1 MIIDKTFAR
10 LFNTKLTSAGPIPY
24 WTCLAWVS
32 FIYLFLLIY
41 KSKLDM
47 MSLATG
53 DINQYILMA
62 NEIAGAGL
70 KSGSFTHGPLYPALG
85 SLFIKA
91 GITANP
97 FPLIS
102 VGLVSSSISWLIH
115 ETSKLKLARG
125 TYLLAGIAIVILTD
139 PATKFIIEGA
149 SNAITAS
156 AIFSLVA
163 LALSSQINALKI
175 AFCAVLLG
183 LCFGTRYVDVLLLS
197 PLIICCLTRV
207 KGSLSGRMNNR
218 YQISLALMS
227 GAAIIAASLTSTLY
241 IQHSVL
247 GSWKTT
253 PYDSKIPA
261 IARIKE
267 SNATESPAS
276 QLSSRDFTKI
286 IPRSY
291 QVLID
296 QSPYIHEYERFE
308 QQTLLERMPYLCLLP
323 TGIYLLWKRRGELR
337 SPLTS
342 LSLSFLIWICFYS
355 TGWAFTSHDIYFGC
369 LRYVAGWSLL
379 MGMIGLY
386 GISLKKKWQI
396 FPSIL
401 TAALITISGYA
412 YKIWDKATESLAT
425 FELDSNQ
432 TVYDSHRDYSNKSDR
447 NHLRTPQ
454 GLQYSKSILI
464 NSTKPKSRFI
474 RVELETPSSLDNY
487 FPKSVSLS
495 SRRTNVSNVS
505 LSRENHTWVIKLQEP
520 VDSLEILI
528 NNPHHLDLKPFELF
542 SVSTYRL

>member
-1 MIIDKTFAR
+1 
-10 LFNTKLTSAGPIPY
+10 
-24 WTCLAWVS
+24 
-32 FIYLFLLIY
+32 
-41 KSKLDM
+41 

-62 NEIAGAGL
+62 NEISGSGL

-102 VGLVSSSISWLIH
+102 VGLVSSSISWLIK
-115 ETSKLKLARG
+115 EISKLKLTRRSH
-125 TYLLAGIAIVILTD
+125 LLAGIAIAILTD

-149 SNAITAS
+149 SNAITAA

-163 LALSSQINALKI
+163 LALSSQINALGI
-175 AFCAVLLG
+175 VFSAALLG
-183 LCFGTRYVDVLLLS
+183 LCLGSRYVDALLLS
-197 PLIICCLTRV
+197 PLIICCLTRIRAY
-207 KGSLSGRMNNR
+207 LSGRINNR
-218 YQISLALMS
+218 YQMIIALIS
-227 GAAIIAASLTSTLY
+227 GAAIIAASLTSTFY
-241 IQHSVL
+241 IQHLAL
-247 GSWKTT
+247 GAWNTT

-261 IARIKE
+261 ISRIKE

-308 QQTLLERMPYLCLLP
+308 QKTLLERMPYLCLLP
-323 TGIYLLWKRRGELR
+323 TGIYLLWKRRGELH
-337 SPLTS
+337 SLLTS

-386 GISLKKKWQI
+386 GFSLNKKWQI

-401 TAALITISGYA
+401 TAALIAISGYA

-432 TVYDSHRDYSNKSDR
+432 TIYDSHRDYSNKSDR
-447 NHLRTPQ
+447 NHLKTPQ
-454 GLQYSKSILI
+454 GLQYSKSISI
-464 NSTKPKSRFI
+464 NSIKPKRRFA

-487 FPKSVSLS
+487 FPNSVTLS
-495 SRRTNVSNVS
+495 SQRTKVRNVS

-520 VDSLEILI
+520 VDSLEISI

-542 SVSTYRL
+542 SVSTYRF